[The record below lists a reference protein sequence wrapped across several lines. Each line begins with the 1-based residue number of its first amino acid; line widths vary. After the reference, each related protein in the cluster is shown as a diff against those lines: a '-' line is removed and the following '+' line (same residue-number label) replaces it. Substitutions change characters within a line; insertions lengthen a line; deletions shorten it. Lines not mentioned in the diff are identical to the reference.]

1 MPLDGQAKIS
11 PVGRVQGG
19 CVHTAFRLDREDV
32 AGSGRSAKSAP
43 SPASLLRCNG
53 LSQGRNRS
61 SRWRIRSRTLWTRF
75 GDDRAFIGL
84 KIVLLAGLGI
94 LMAALDRVG

>member
-1 MPLDGQAKIS
+1 M
-11 PVGRVQGG
+11 
-19 CVHTAFRLDREDV
+19 HTAFRLDREDV

-61 SRWRIRSRTLWTRF
+61 SPWRIRSRALRTRF
-75 GDDRAFIGL
+75 GDDRSLIGL
-84 KIVLLAGLGI
+84 KIGLLAILGI
-94 LMAALDRVG
+94 LMAVLDLTA